1 MGEEIIKEHRYES
14 KNSTNTYGNVD
25 YRKKLMDEDILN
37 NISEFERKGIII
49 KQGTRDTG
57 LTAEKVAYKNNYK
70 DRGGKEIDRVAL
82 RSKDSKDS
90 YVMNEEKPTSQ
101 GGDRTLENTNLMKQ
115 KDNLHLYHTN
125 KNIMRR

>member
-1 MGEEIIKEHRYES
+1 
-14 KNSTNTYGNVD
+14 
-25 YRKKLMDEDILN
+25 MDQDIFN

-115 KDNLHLYHTN
+115 KDNLHLYHTEQKYN
-125 KNIMRR
+125 EGR

>member
-1 MGEEIIKEHRYES
+1 
-14 KNSTNTYGNVD
+14 
-25 YRKKLMDEDILN
+25 MDEDILN

-90 YVMNEEKPTSQ
+90 YVMNEEKASTSQ

-115 KDNLHLYHTN
+115 KDNLHLYQRN
-125 KNIMRR
+125 KNIMRGGR